1 MQEGRSMYCREDD
14 SRDGIARISH
24 TRLDGR
30 LEGPN
35 KEEEEEEEEE
45 GHHKKGES
53 EYPVVVAQIS
63 NSVGVLL
70 K

>member
-24 TRLDGR
+24 TRLDAL

-35 KEEEEEEEEE
+35 KEEEEEEE

>member
-35 KEEEEEEEEE
+35 KEEEE

-63 NSVGVLL
+63 NSVGVLI